1 MEAIITIKGNVKHTI
16 TLDPTVWIFDDRK
29 VDLDTFFTEEFVERN
44 EDEEYKRSM
53 GKHWSREI
61 MEGATFPPTLKTEKK
76 FDRQK
81 MVNGTF
87 GISLEHFVKNA
98 VPSEEAKT
106 ITFLTMD
113 GTEETFPVSEI
124 GNFLF
129 KFSQDGKPLTDDGPA
144 HLLFKDGSNIEQPLR
159 KVTGIVID

>member
-1 MEAIITIKGNVKHTI
+1 METIITINGNVKHAI

-29 VDLDTFFTEEFVERN
+29 IDLNTFFTEGFTERD

-53 GKHWSREI
+53 GNHWSREI

-81 MVNGTF
+81 LVTGTF
-87 GISLEHFVKNA
+87 GISLDQFVKNA
-98 VPSEEAKT
+98 EPDEDAKT

-113 GTEETFPVSEI
+113 GQKDTFPISDI
-124 GNFLF
+124 DKFLF
-129 KFSQDGKPLTDDGPA
+129 KFSQDGKPLKEDGPA
-144 HLLFKDGSNIEQPLR
+144 HLLFKDGSNIGQPLR
-159 KVTGIVID
+159 KVIGIVID

>member
-1 MEAIITIKGNVKHTI
+1 METIITIKGNVKHTI

-29 VDLDTFFTEEFVERN
+29 VDLNTFFTEEHVERD

-81 MVNGTF
+81 MVTGTF
-87 GISLEHFVKNA
+87 GISLDHFVKNA
-98 VPSEEAKT
+98 IPAEDAKT
-106 ITFLTMD
+106 ISFLTMD
-113 GTEETFPVSEI
+113 GAKESFPVSEV

-129 KFSQDGKPLTDDGPA
+129 KFSQDGKPLTEDGPA
-144 HLLFKDGSNIEQPLR
+144 HLLFKDGSNLEQPLR
-159 KVTGIVID
+159 KITDIVID

>member
-1 MEAIITIKGNVKHTI
+1 METIITIKGNVKHTI

-29 VDLDTFFTEEFVERN
+29 VDLDTFFTKEFVEKDK
-44 EDEEYKRSM
+44 DEEYKRSM

-76 FDRQK
+76 FDRRK
-81 MVNGTF
+81 MVTGTF
-87 GISLEHFVKNA
+87 GISLDHFVKNA
-98 VPSEEAKT
+98 IPAEDAET
-106 ITFLTMD
+106 ITFLTTD
-113 GTEETFPVSEI
+113 GSKETFPVSEV

-129 KFSQDGKPLTDDGPA
+129 KFSQDGKPLTEDGPA

-159 KVTGIVID
+159 KVAEIVID

>member
-1 MEAIITIKGNVKHTI
+1 MESIITIKGNVKHTI

-29 VDLDTFFTEEFVERN
+29 VDLNTFFTEEYVERN
-44 EDEEYKRSM
+44 EEEEYKRSM

-81 MVNGTF
+81 MVTGTF
-87 GISLEHFVKNA
+87 GISLDHFVKNA
-98 VPSEEAKT
+98 APSENAKT

-144 HLLFKDGSNIEQPLR
+144 HLLLKDGSNIEQPLR

>member
-29 VDLDTFFTEEFVERN
+29 VDLDTFFTEAFVERD
-44 EDEEYKRSM
+44 EEEEYKRDM

-81 MVNGTF
+81 MVTGTF
-87 GISLEHFVKNA
+87 GISLDHFVKNA
-98 VPSEEAKT
+98 VPAENAKT
-106 ITFLTMD
+106 ITFLTID
-113 GTEETFPVSEI
+113 GTEETYPFSDI

-129 KFSQDGKPLTDDGPA
+129 KFSQEGKPLTEDGPA

-159 KVTGIVID
+159 KVTAIVID

>member
-1 MEAIITIKGNVKHTI
+1 MESIITIKGNVKHVI

-29 VDLDTFFTEEFVERN
+29 VDLTTFFTEEFIERD
-44 EDEEYKRSM
+44 EEEEYKRSM

-81 MVNGTF
+81 MVTGTF
-87 GISLEHFVKNA
+87 GISLDHFVKNA
-98 VPSEEAKT
+98 VPSTNAKT
-106 ITFLTMD
+106 ITFLTLD
-113 GTEETFPVSEI
+113 GTEETYPVSEI

-129 KFSQDGKPLTDDGPA
+129 KFSQDGKPLTVDGPA
-144 HLLFKDGSNIEQPLR
+144 HLLLKDGSNIERPLR
-159 KVTGIVID
+159 KVTAIVID

>member
-1 MEAIITIKGNVKHTI
+1 MEAIITIKGNVKHTN

-29 VDLDTFFTEEFVERN
+29 VDLDTFFTEAFVERD
-44 EDEEYKRSM
+44 EEEEYKRDM

-81 MVNGTF
+81 MVTGTF
-87 GISLEHFVKNA
+87 GISLDHFVKNA
-98 VPSEEAKT
+98 VPAENAKT
-106 ITFLTMD
+106 ITFLTID
-113 GTEETFPVSEI
+113 GTEETYPVSDI

-129 KFSQDGKPLTDDGPA
+129 KFSQEGKPLTEDGPA

-159 KVTGIVID
+159 KVTAIVID